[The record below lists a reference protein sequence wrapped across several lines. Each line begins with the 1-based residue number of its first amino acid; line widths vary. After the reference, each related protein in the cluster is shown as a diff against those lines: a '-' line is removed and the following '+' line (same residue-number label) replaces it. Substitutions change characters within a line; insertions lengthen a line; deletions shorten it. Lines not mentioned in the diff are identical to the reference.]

1 MTASSSFDDLKGELS
16 HHGYMSAK
24 KPTPIDPARG
34 RRLSQAMTER
44 GFVQETLAAE
54 MSSRSSLVLGSA
66 KSITRGAVGNWVLG
80 KGMTT
85 DNLKL
90 ASVVLEVP
98 LQWILTGAPPYPD
111 FAASAD
117 PPMRELKRVPVDEAL
132 PPDPEFSADGD
143 QVLASGEPFR
153 PKTPGA
159 RPEIDVRPGAG
170 QGQDGMQLAYT
181 TDAGGTVTGHR
192 VVAEWLM
199 PDPFFRHEL
208 RASPDGT
215 IFMEVI
221 GNSMLPT
228 LAPGDRVI
236 VDTRQNTFG
245 PDAIYVFDDGDG
257 EPRVKSLKKMLGT
270 GDVRII
276 SDNRDSYGEDVM
288 SLASIRIIGRV
299 VGKVSK
305 L

>member
-1 MTASSSFDDLKGELS
+1 MIFASGIYAHELDAGYTAPYAPGMDVGKALQALMGQRGWSQTELAERLGTTQATVSRWLRGQDPKGKTRE
-16 HHGYMSAK
+16 K
-24 KPTPIDPARG
+24 IDA
-34 RRLSQAMTER
+34 L
-44 GFVQETLAAE
+44 LAAE
-54 MSSRSSLVLGSA
+54 A
-66 KSITRGAVGNWVLG
+66 
-80 KGMTT
+80 
-85 DNLKL
+85 
-90 ASVVLEVP
+90 ASETPDELERVP
-98 LQWILTGAPPYPD
+98 LG
-111 FAASAD
+111 
-117 PPMRELKRVPVDEAL
+117 REFG
-132 PPDPEFSADGD
+132 PDPEFNPDGEQGFAKD
-143 QVLASGEPFR
+143 EPFR
-153 PKTPGA
+153 ATMPGG

-170 QGQDGMQLAYT
+170 LGQDGNRVAFT
-181 TDAGGTVTGHR
+181 TDAGGSITGHR
-192 VVAEWLM
+192 VVAEWVM

-257 EPRVKSLKKMLGT
+257 EPRVKSLKKLLGT
-270 GDVRII
+270 GEVRII
-276 SDNRDSYGEDVM
+276 SDNNSYGEDVM
-288 SLASIRIIGRV
+288 SLGSIRIIGRV

>member
-1 MTASSSFDDLKGELS
+1 MGKDVVNLEL
-16 HHGYMSAK
+16 
-24 KPTPIDPARG
+24 G
-34 RRLSQAMTER
+34 RRLAAARAARGLSQGA
-44 GFVQETLAAE
+44 LATIVGMKQTAIGE
-54 MSSRSSLVLGSA
+54 IEAGRVMRPKKLREIA
-66 KSITRGAVGNWVLG
+66 RAVGKSEEWLLG
-80 KGMTT
+80 E
-85 DNLKL
+85 
-90 ASVVLEVP
+90 LE
-98 LQWILTGAPPYPD
+98 
-111 FAASAD
+111 
-117 PPMRELKRVPVDEAL
+117 RVPPGREFE
-132 PPDPEFSADGD
+132 PDPEFNPDGA
-143 QVLASGEPFR
+143 LAFAAGQPFS
-153 PKTPGA
+153 PVVPGG

-170 QGQDGMQLAYT
+170 HGQDGLQVAFT
-181 TDAGGTVTGHR
+181 TDAGGVITGHR
-192 VVAEWLM
+192 VVAEWVM

-270 GDVRII
+270 GEVRII